1 MILPCDLNEKTL
13 DEWME
18 FYKAKY
24 EVGKSEKKS
33 QAFAIG
39 ETGKEVWAKH
49 DQFKRLY
56 LIDADLTDAEETIT
70 ANKDKFYYID
80 TTDESPY
87 YRDCNSLYVSCKAV
101 KADFEYRM
109 RNSISDKQQEL
120 MLAIQSAADNFK
132 Y

>member
-1 MILPCDLNEKTL
+1 MD
-13 DEWME
+13 

-24 EVGKSEKKS
+24 EVAKSVSKS

-39 ETGKEVWAKH
+39 ETGKEVWARH

-70 ANKDKFYYID
+70 ADKDKFYYIE

-87 YRDCNSLYVSCKAV
+87 YKDCNALYVSCKAV

-109 RNSISDKQQEL
+109 RNTIEDKEQQLLFAVQNASEK
-120 MLAIQSAADNFK
+120 FK
-132 Y
+132 YQ